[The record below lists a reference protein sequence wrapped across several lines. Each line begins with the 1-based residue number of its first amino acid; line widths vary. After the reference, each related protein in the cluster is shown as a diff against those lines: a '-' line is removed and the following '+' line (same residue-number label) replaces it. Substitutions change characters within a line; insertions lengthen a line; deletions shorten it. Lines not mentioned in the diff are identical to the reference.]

1 MFVFHY
7 IVDSFVF
14 FFSQP
19 HVLQH
24 TCLQGTCPHCAAP
37 CPHHDTCPQCTCPV
51 VDLCTDAHKVCT
63 SLKPCQEMGSHHR
76 RAKTPK
82 TVGRVNRHPRRL
94 CLGVERRETS
104 SYWQAPLTG
113 APQPLM
119 DICAGS
125 GLSPPGWWE
134 ATQRLA
140 APSEG
145 AGPPTCGATKTG

>member
-1 MFVFHY
+1 
-7 IVDSFVF
+7 
-14 FFSQP
+14 
-19 HVLQH
+19 
-24 TCLQGTCPHCAAP
+24 
-37 CPHHDTCPQCTCPV
+37 
-51 VDLCTDAHKVCT
+51 
-63 SLKPCQEMGSHHR
+63 MGSHHR

-82 TVGRVNRHPRRL
+82 MAGRVNRHPRRL

-145 AGPPTCGATKTG
+145 AGPPTCGATKTGRSQRAAVPLSSADGPCALGLRGVGHHSGSGSSSLRDCSSRSPKELWLEAQPVASVGEGGSASCT